1 MTLVHVDIADGV
13 ATMTLDDPDRRN
25 ALTLPMVDEIVA
37 AMDAIE
43 KDEGVGAIVV
53 TGAPPAFCAGA
64 DLGNLVDTGD
74 GPGFR
79 AIYEGF
85 LRVARSPLPTIAAT
99 GIPTAPT
106 TKNHPSTAVQGAG
119 QCGSRASRSQR

>member
-37 AMDAIE
+37 AMDLIE
-43 KDEGVGAIVV
+43 NDESVGAIVV

-64 DLGNLVDTGD
+64 DLGNLGGTGD

-79 AIYEGF
+79 RSTRGSCAS
-85 LRVARSPLPTIAAT
+85 LDRRSRRSPRST
-99 GIPTAPT
+99 GRLSA
-106 TKNHPSTAVQGAG
+106 
-119 QCGSRASRSQR
+119 RA

>member
-37 AMDAIE
+37 AMDVIE

-64 DLGNLVDTGD
+64 DLGNLV
-74 GPGFR
+74 R
-79 AIYEGF
+79 H
-85 LRVARSPLPTIAAT
+85 R
-99 GIPTAPT
+99 
-106 TKNHPSTAVQGAG
+106 
-119 QCGSRASRSQR
+119 